1 MASSIIDQPQKKT
14 IYKPIMTNSD
24 LEEILPA
31 SGIYN
36 TTTTATQKTIK
47 QEEKSLMIV
56 QSEDIPRPKRQILG
70 FSCSGGC
77 CC

>member
-1 MASSIIDQPQKKT
+1 MDSNIIDQPKKNA

-24 LEEILPA
+24 IEEILPA

-36 TTTTATQKTIK
+36 TTTTTTQKTIT
-47 QEEKSLMIV
+47 QEAKSLIV
-56 QSEDIPRPKRQILG
+56 QSEDIPRPKRRILG

>member
-1 MASSIIDQPQKKT
+1 MGSSIIDQPQKNT

-24 LEEILPA
+24 LDEILPA
-31 SGIYN
+31 TGIYN
-36 TTTTATQKTIK
+36 TTTFAAQKTIT
-47 QEEKSLMIV
+47 QETKSLIV
-56 QSEDIPRPKRQILG
+56 QSEDIRRPKRQILG